1 MKSYSLH
8 GEDTFIFE
16 NYINQSID
24 DGCFVELGAVDG
36 VKQSNSCMFERSLG
50 FSGVLIEPDPQ
61 QFKLLEHNRPNSQCF
76 NCAISKD
83 QSQVDMYV
91 SKQPL
96 VSSVVNQTSSKF
108 KERWHQDSEIISVPA
123 KPMHGVLM
131 ESKIN
136 YIDLFSIDV
145 EGCEHEVL
153 QTMNWDIPV
162 YIIIIESYHPN
173 WDLCKSI
180 LVEHGFKHVRT
191 HIHND
196 IWINDTY
203 FRRELLFN
211 NEL

>member
-8 GEDTFIFE
+8 GEDNFVFE
-16 NYINQSID
+16 NYINKSVE

-61 QFKLLEHNRPNSQCF
+61 QFKLLERNRPHSRCF
-76 NCAISKD
+76 NYAISKD

-96 VSSVVNQTSSKF
+96 VSSVVSQTHSNF
-108 KERWHQDSEIISVPA
+108 KERWHQNSKTISVPA
-123 KPMHGVLM
+123 KQLHELLT
-131 ESKIN
+131 ESKTN

-153 QTMNWDIPV
+153 QTMDWSIPV
-162 YIIIIESYHPN
+162 YVIIIESYHPN
-173 WDLCKSI
+173 WNLCKSI
-180 LVEHGFKHVRT
+180 LEEQNFKNVRT
-191 HIHND
+191 YKKMI
-196 IWINDTY
+196 Y
-203 FRRELLFN
+203 G
-211 NEL
+211 